1 MKRVFIK
8 EVERMKEVRIF
19 DLDNNTFTFYYHSK
33 NLGFKFGV
41 EKAFSV
47 EEMGYKSIK
56 DMIKEL
62 KKRNLLGSEISY
74 QELLELEKI
83 GYIKLGADRIKR
95 AGRIN
100 AADFQDVIKKLK
112 KHDIDPIDSER
123 TIIESYLSS
132 VQ

>member
-8 EVERMKEVRIF
+8 EVEKMKEIRIF
-19 DLDNNTFTFYYHSK
+19 NLNDNTFTFYYHSK

-56 DMIKEL
+56 DMIQEL
-62 KKRNLLGSEISY
+62 KKRNLLGSEISC

-100 AADFQDVIKKLK
+100 AADFQDVIEKLK
-112 KHDIDPIDSER
+112 KYGIDPAASQKM
-123 TIIESYLSS
+123 IIESYLNS

>member
-8 EVERMKEVRIF
+8 EVEKMKEIRIF

-41 EKAFSV
+41 EKSFLI

-56 DMIKEL
+56 HMIKEL
-62 KKRNLLGSEISY
+62 KKRNLLGNETSY
-74 QELLELEKI
+74 QEFLKLEKI

-100 AADFQDVIKKLK
+100 AADFQDVIEKLK
-112 KHDIDPIDSER
+112 KYGIDPAASQKM
-123 TIIESYLSS
+123 IIESYLNSI
-132 VQ
+132 Q

>member
-8 EVERMKEVRIF
+8 EAERMKEIRIF
-19 DLDNNTFTFYYHSK
+19 NLDDNTFTFYYHSK

-56 DMIKEL
+56 DMIQEL
-62 KKRNLLGSEISY
+62 KKRNLLGTEISY

-83 GYIKLGADRIKR
+83 GYIKLGIDRIKR

-100 AADFQDVIKKLK
+100 AADFQDIIEKLK
-112 KHDIDPIDSER
+112 KYGIAPAASQKM
-123 TIIESYLSS
+123 IIVSYWNS

>member
-8 EVERMKEVRIF
+8 ELERMKEVRMF
-19 DLDNNTFTFYYHSK
+19 NLDNNTFTFYYHSK

-56 DMIKEL
+56 HMIKEL
-62 KKRNLLGSEISY
+62 KKRNLLGAEISC

-100 AADFQDVIKKLK
+100 AADFQDVIEKLK
-112 KHDIDPIDSER
+112 KYGIDPAASQKM
-123 TIIESYLSS
+123 IIESYLNSI
-132 VQ
+132 Q

>member
-19 DLDNNTFTFYYHSK
+19 NLDNNTFTFYYHSK

-41 EKAFSV
+41 EESFSV
-47 EEMGYKSIK
+47 EVMGYKSIK
-56 DMIKEL
+56 HMIKEL
-62 KKRNLLGSEISY
+62 KKRNLLGTEISY

-83 GYIKLGADRIKR
+83 GYIKLGIDRIKR

-100 AADFQDVIKKLK
+100 AADFQDIIEKLK
-112 KHDIDPIDSER
+112 KYGIDPAASQKM
-123 TIIESYLSS
+123 IIESYLNS

>member
-8 EVERMKEVRIF
+8 EVEKMKEIRIF

-41 EKAFSV
+41 EKSFLI

-56 DMIKEL
+56 HMIKEL
-62 KKRNLLGSEISY
+62 KKRNLLGTEISH
-74 QELLELEKI
+74 QELFDLEKI

-100 AADFQDVIKKLK
+100 AADFQDIIEKLK
-112 KHDIDPIDSER
+112 KYGIDSIDSER

-132 VQ
+132 IQ

>member
-8 EVERMKEVRIF
+8 EVEKMKEIRIF

-41 EKAFSV
+41 EKSFLI

-56 DMIKEL
+56 YMIKEL
-62 KKRNLLGSEISY
+62 KKRNLLGSEISC

-112 KHDIDPIDSER
+112 KYDMDPIDSER

-132 VQ
+132 IQ

>member
-8 EVERMKEVRIF
+8 EVEKMKEIRIF

-41 EKAFSV
+41 EKSFLI

-56 DMIKEL
+56 YMIKEL
-62 KKRNLLGSEISY
+62 KKRNLLGSEISC

-100 AADFQDVIKKLK
+100 AADFQDVIEKLK
-112 KHDIDPIDSER
+112 KYGIDPAASQKM
-123 TIIESYLSS
+123 IIESYLNS

>member
-8 EVERMKEVRIF
+8 EVERMKEVTMF

-41 EKAFSV
+41 EESFSV
-47 EEMGYKSIK
+47 EVMGYKSIK
-56 DMIKEL
+56 HMIKEL
-62 KKRNLLGSEISY
+62 KKRNLLGTEISY

-100 AADFQDVIKKLK
+100 AADFQDVIEKLK
-112 KHDIDPIDSER
+112 KYGIDPAASQKM
-123 TIIESYLSS
+123 IIESYLNS

>member
-8 EVERMKEVRIF
+8 EAERMKEVRMF

-41 EKAFSV
+41 EESFSV
-47 EEMGYKSIK
+47 EVMGYKSIK
-56 DMIKEL
+56 HMIKEL
-62 KKRNLLGSEISY
+62 KKRNLLGTEISY

-83 GYIKLGADRIKR
+83 GYIKLGIDRIKR

-100 AADFQDVIKKLK
+100 AADFQDVIEKLK
-112 KHDIDPIDSER
+112 KYGIDPAASQKM
-123 TIIESYLSS
+123 IIESYLNS

>member
-8 EVERMKEVRIF
+8 EVEKMKEIRIF

-41 EKAFSV
+41 EKSFLV

-56 DMIKEL
+56 HMIKEL
-62 KKRNLLGSEISY
+62 KKRNLIGTEISH
-74 QELLELEKI
+74 QELFDLEKI

-100 AADFQDVIKKLK
+100 AADFQDVIEKLK
-112 KHDIDPIDSER
+112 KYGIDPAASQKM
-123 TIIESYLSS
+123 IIESYLNSI
-132 VQ
+132 Q

>member
-19 DLDNNTFTFYYHSK
+19 NLNDNTFTFYYYSK

-41 EKAFSV
+41 EESFSV
-47 EEMGYKSIK
+47 EVMGYKSIK
-56 DMIKEL
+56 HMIKEL
-62 KKRNLLGSEISY
+62 KKRNLLGTEISY

-100 AADFQDVIKKLK
+100 AADFQDVIEKLK
-112 KHDIDPIDSER
+112 KYGIDPAASQKM
-123 TIIESYLSS
+123 IIESYLNS

>member
-8 EVERMKEVRIF
+8 EVEKMKEIRIF

-41 EKAFSV
+41 EKSFLI

-56 DMIKEL
+56 HMIKEL
-62 KKRNLLGSEISY
+62 KKRNLLGNETSY

-83 GYIKLGADRIKR
+83 GYIKLGSKGLEESTQQI
-95 AGRIN
+95 
-100 AADFQDVIKKLK
+100 F
-112 KHDIDPIDSER
+112 R
-123 TIIESYLSS
+123 TS
-132 VQ
+132 

>member
-8 EVERMKEVRIF
+8 EVERMKEVRMF
-19 DLDNNTFTFYYHSK
+19 NLDNNTFTFYYHSK

-41 EKAFSV
+41 EKSFLI

-56 DMIKEL
+56 HMIKEL
-62 KKRNLLGSEISY
+62 KKRNLLGTEISY

-100 AADFQDVIKKLK
+100 AADFQDIIEKLK
-112 KHDIDPIDSER
+112 KYGIDPIDSER

-132 VQ
+132 FQ

>member
-8 EVERMKEVRIF
+8 EVERMKEVTMF

-41 EKAFSV
+41 EESFSV
-47 EEMGYKSIK
+47 EVMGYKSIK
-56 DMIKEL
+56 HMIKEL
-62 KKRNLLGSEISY
+62 KKRNLLGTEISY

-100 AADFQDVIKKLK
+100 AADFQDVIEKLK
-112 KHDIDPIDSER
+112 KYGIDPAASER
-123 TIIESYLSS
+123 TIIESYLNS

>member
-62 KKRNLLGSEISY
+62 KKRNLLGSEISC
-74 QELLELEKI
+74 QELFDLEKI
-83 GYIKLGADRIKR
+83 GYIKLGIERIKR

-100 AADFQDVIKKLK
+100 TADFQDVIKKLK

>member
-19 DLDNNTFTFYYHSK
+19 NLNDNTFTFYYHSK

-41 EKAFSV
+41 EESFSV
-47 EEMGYKSIK
+47 EVMGYKSIK
-56 DMIKEL
+56 HMIKEL
-62 KKRNLLGSEISY
+62 KKRNLLGAEISY

-100 AADFQDVIKKLK
+100 AADFQDVIEKLK
-112 KHDIDPIDSER
+112 KYGIDPAASQKM
-123 TIIESYLSS
+123 IIESYLNSI
-132 VQ
+132 Q

>member
-8 EVERMKEVRIF
+8 EVEKMKEIRIF

-41 EKAFSV
+41 EKSFLI

-56 DMIKEL
+56 YMIKEL
-62 KKRNLLGSEISY
+62 KKRNLLGNETSY
-74 QELLELEKI
+74 QELLKLEKI
-83 GYIKLGADRIKR
+83 GYIKLGIERIKR

-100 AADFQDVIKKLK
+100 TADFQDVIEKLK
-112 KHDIDPIDSER
+112 KYDIDPAASQKM
-123 TIIESYLSS
+123 IIESYLNSI
-132 VQ
+132 Q

>member
-19 DLDNNTFTFYYHSK
+19 NLNDNTFTFYYHSK

-41 EKAFSV
+41 EESFSV
-47 EEMGYKSIK
+47 EVMGYKSIK
-56 DMIKEL
+56 HMIKEL
-62 KKRNLLGSEISY
+62 KKRNLLGTEISH

-100 AADFQDVIKKLK
+100 AADFQNVIEKLK
-112 KHDIDPIDSER
+112 KYGIDPAASQKM
-123 TIIESYLSS
+123 IIESYLNSI
-132 VQ
+132 Q

>member
-8 EVERMKEVRIF
+8 EVERMKEVTMF

-41 EKAFSV
+41 EESFSV
-47 EEMGYKSIK
+47 EVMGYKSIK
-56 DMIKEL
+56 HMIKEL
-62 KKRNLLGSEISY
+62 KKRNLLGTEISH

-100 AADFQDVIKKLK
+100 VADFQDVIEKLK
-112 KHDIDPIDSER
+112 KYGIDPGAAAKM
-123 TIIESYLSS
+123 IIESYLNSI
-132 VQ
+132 Q

>member
-8 EVERMKEVRIF
+8 EAERMKEIRIF
-19 DLDNNTFTFYYHSK
+19 NLDDNTFTFYYHSK

-56 DMIKEL
+56 DMIQEL
-62 KKRNLLGSEISY
+62 KKRNLLGTEISY

-83 GYIKLGADRIKR
+83 GYIKLGIDRIKR

-100 AADFQDVIKKLK
+100 AADFQDIIEKLK
-112 KHDIDPIDSER
+112 KYDIDPTDSER
-123 TIIESYLSS
+123 TIIESYLNG

>member
-8 EVERMKEVRIF
+8 EVERMKEVRVF
-19 DLDNNTFTFYYHSK
+19 NLNDNTFTFYYHSK

-41 EKAFSV
+41 EKSFSV
-47 EEMGYKSIK
+47 EVMGYKSIK
-56 DMIKEL
+56 HMIKEL
-62 KKRNLLGSEISY
+62 KKRNLLGSEISC

-100 AADFQDVIKKLK
+100 AADFQDVIEKLK
-112 KHDIDPIDSER
+112 KYGIDPAASQKM
-123 TIIESYLSS
+123 IIESYLNS

>member
-8 EVERMKEVRIF
+8 EVERMKEVTMF

-41 EKAFSV
+41 EESFSV
-47 EEMGYKSIK
+47 EVMGYKSIK
-56 DMIKEL
+56 HMIKEL
-62 KKRNLLGSEISY
+62 KKRNLLGTEISY

-100 AADFQDVIKKLK
+100 TADFQDVIEKLK
-112 KHDIDPIDSER
+112 KYGIDPAASQKM
-123 TIIESYLSS
+123 IIESYLNS

>member
-8 EVERMKEVRIF
+8 ELERMKEVRMF
-19 DLDNNTFTFYYHSK
+19 NLDNNTFTFYYHSK

-47 EEMGYKSIK
+47 EEIGYKSIK
-56 DMIKEL
+56 HMIKEL
-62 KKRNLLGSEISY
+62 KKRNLLGTEISH
-74 QELLELEKI
+74 QELFNLEKI

-100 AADFQDVIKKLK
+100 VADFQDVIEKLK
-112 KHDIDPIDSER
+112 KYDIEPTDSER

>member
-8 EVERMKEVRIF
+8 EVEKMKEIRIF
-19 DLDNNTFTFYYHSK
+19 NLNDNTFTFYYHSK

-41 EKAFSV
+41 EKRSPI

-56 DMIKEL
+56 HMIKEL
-62 KKRNLLGSEISY
+62 KKRNLLGTEISH
-74 QELLELEKI
+74 QELFDLEKI
-83 GYIKLGADRIKR
+83 GYIKLGIERIKR

-100 AADFQDVIKKLK
+100 TADFQDVIEKLK
-112 KHDIDPIDSER
+112 KYDMDPIDSER

-132 VQ
+132 IQ

>member
-8 EVERMKEVRIF
+8 EVERMKEIRIF

-47 EEMGYKSIK
+47 EEIGYKSIK
-56 DMIKEL
+56 DVIQEL
-62 KKRNLLGSEISY
+62 KKRNLLGTEISY

-83 GYIKLGADRIKR
+83 GYIKLAIDRIKR
-95 AGRIN
+95 AGGIDTAN
-100 AADFQDVIKKLK
+100 FKDIIEKLK
-112 KHDIDPIDSER
+112 KYGIDPGAAAKM
-123 TIIESYLSS
+123 IIESYLNS

>member
-8 EVERMKEVRIF
+8 EVEKMKEIRIF

-41 EKAFSV
+41 EKSFLV

-56 DMIKEL
+56 HMIKEL
-62 KKRNLLGSEISY
+62 KKRNLLGTEISH
-74 QELLELEKI
+74 QELFDLEKI
-83 GYIKLGADRIKR
+83 GYIKLGIERIKR

-100 AADFQDVIKKLK
+100 TADFQDVIEKLK
-112 KHDIDPIDSER
+112 KYDMNPIDSER

-132 VQ
+132 IQ

>member
-8 EVERMKEVRIF
+8 EVEKMKEIRIF

-41 EKAFSV
+41 EKSFLI

-56 DMIKEL
+56 YMIKEL
-62 KKRNLLGSEISY
+62 KKRNLLGNETSY
-74 QELLELEKI
+74 QELLKLEKI
-83 GYIKLGADRIKR
+83 GYIKLGIERIKR

-100 AADFQDVIKKLK
+100 TADFQDVIEKLK
-112 KHDIDPIDSER
+112 KYGIDPAASQKM
-123 TIIESYLSS
+123 IIESYLNSI
-132 VQ
+132 Q